1 LDPSPKHRT
10 GEGMTRLAIYKG
22 YSVYTELAQS
32 TCSARNNL
40 AALLGWFY
48 TPLHIKFSWN
58 LDSPAKSEFIV

>member
-1 LDPSPKHRT
+1 
-10 GEGMTRLAIYKG
+10 MTRLAIYKG